1 MSLFVTFEGIDG
13 AGKTTL
19 QNLLTQKLDKYYN
32 ILSLREPG
40 GTKISEDIRN
50 IILDSTNLDMHN
62 MTELLL
68 FSAARCQIVN
78 EVIVPALKN
87 NIIVFLDRY
96 IDSTLAYQGYGKGI
110 SLYYIDLLNTLSTG
124 NLTPNLTILLDIDI
138 ETSYQRTVN
147 KNKDR
152 MEINNDF
159 LAKTRDGYLQ
169 LQKENPHRIKL
180 LDGSKSLDQLMDET
194 IDIIFNKIN
203 KGEIYV

>member
-19 QNLLTQKLDKYYN
+19 QNLLTQKLDKHYN

-62 MTELLL
+62 MTELFL

-78 EVIVPALKN
+78 EVIIPALKN
-87 NIIVFLDRY
+87 NTIVFLDRY

-110 SLYYIDLLNTLSTG
+110 ALHYIGLLNMLSTN